1 MTRGMVVTVVKWSRQ
16 GAIDKQG
23 GLTGHRL
30 LDALAYNRTMHL
42 RCAPPGKWASSP
54 ATASPKLATHLSLQ
68 TRCQYQQQTRRRP
81 RRRHPAAWLPPPPAD
96 ALSSSSSCSSHPCCC
111 CWSAAEPAP
120 VVWWAAAAAGPAALP
135 PRPAPGCCRR
145 RWCLHAQP
153 LLAQPL
159 LSCYAP
165 CAVCPC
171 PPAAAAPGATARPA
185 MLAKAPRRAGCRGK
199 PRSSCCLRPRNR
211 LIAHAVSRRC
221 RLPMPGRQL
230 PSLCRRRRCRAGS
243 SCPRGAPCNGTQH
256 MLLISSC
263 SQAESRVTYTRFS
276 ALPNI
281 RITCTAPR
289 ARPHHPLPT

>member
-1 MTRGMVVTVVKWSRQ
+1 MVVTVVKWSRQ

-171 PPAAAAPGATARPA
+171 PPAAAAPGATARLA

-243 SCPRGAPCNGTQH
+243 SCPRGAPCNGKQH
-256 MLLISSC
+256 VLLISSC